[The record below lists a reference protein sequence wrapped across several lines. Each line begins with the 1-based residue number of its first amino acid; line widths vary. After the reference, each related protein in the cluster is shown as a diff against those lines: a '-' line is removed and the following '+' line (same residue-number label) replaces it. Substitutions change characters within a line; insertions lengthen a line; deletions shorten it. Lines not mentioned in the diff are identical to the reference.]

1 MEDYVYR
8 LDGDRALST
17 PAAGGPWDK
26 TLQHGSAPSSLIVA
40 VAEAVPSRDPMRVAR
55 LSVDLMRPVPV
66 APLDIRT
73 TIVREGRKIQLC
85 QIDLMADGVLVV
97 RGSVL
102 KLRRT
107 PTELPPEVKDEP
119 VTLPPPD
126 RGHIAQGKIMANPFI
141 SRVEM
146 SVVKGGFNIPGPG
159 AVWFRVHKPI
169 IDGRPTSPAMRAV
182 IAADFCNGA
191 SAVLDFSAWTFLNGD
206 LTVSL
211 ARDPVGDWVLLDAET
226 WLGPEGGGLAF
237 ARLADRS
244 GYFGRAVQT
253 ILVEPRAKAG

>member
-8 LDGDRALST
+8 LEGGRALAT
-17 PAAGGPWDK
+17 PVAGGPWDK
-26 TLQHGSAPSSLIVA
+26 TMQHGSAPSSLIVA
-40 VAEAVPSRDPMRVAR
+40 VAEATPTRDPMRVAR
-55 LSVDLMRPVPV
+55 LTVDLMRPVPV

-73 TIVREGRKIQLC
+73 TVVREGRKIQLC
-85 QIDLMADGVLVV
+85 QVDLEADGVLVV

-102 KLRRT
+102 KVRRT
-107 PTELPPEVKDEP
+107 PTELPSSIEDEP

-126 RGHIAQGKIMANPFI
+126 QGHIAQGKIMSNPFI

-146 SVVKGGFNIPGPG
+146 SVVKGGFNTPGPG
-159 AVWFRVHKPI
+159 AVWFRVNRPI
-169 IDGRPTSPAMRAV
+169 IAGQDVSPAMRTA

-191 SAVLDFSAWTFLNGD
+191 SAVLDFGAWTFVNGD

-211 ARDPVGDWVLLDAET
+211 SRDPAGEWILLDAET

-237 ARLADRS
+237 ARLADRK

-253 ILVEPRAKAG
+253 ILVEPRRQTR